1 MLVFPLEQHRYY
13 GEAANAG
20 GEEAEEDVGG
30 GDQPEGK
37 DVNHWVAILGGAL
50 CCCVWPVDPRKKE
63 LPEYLG
69 LNEKSIKTLRC
80 SFTCRPRHSQ

>member
-1 MLVFPLEQHRYY
+1 MLVFPLEQHRHY

-50 CCCVWPVDPRKKE
+50 CCCVWPVDPR
-63 LPEYLG
+63 
-69 LNEKSIKTLRC
+69 NKSYQDTWD
-80 SFTCRPRHSQ
+80 

>member
-30 GDQPEGK
+30 GDQPESE
-37 DVNHWVAILGGAL
+37 N
-50 CCCVWPVDPRKKE
+50 VDCFVTVVFLVFFIKV
-63 LPEYLG
+63 G
-69 LNEKSIKTLRC
+69 LVDSVHPDTSWII
-80 SFTCRPRHSQ
+80 P

>member
-50 CCCVWPVDPRKKE
+50 CCSVRPVNPRSRSYQDIWE
-63 LPEYLG
+63 
-69 LNEKSIKTLRC
+69 
-80 SFTCRPRHSQ
+80 

>member
-50 CCCVWPVDPRKKE
+50 CCSVRPVDPR
-63 LPEYLG
+63 
-69 LNEKSIKTLRC
+69 NKSYQDTWD
-80 SFTCRPRHSQ
+80 

>member
-30 GDQPEGK
+30 GDEPEGE
-37 DVNHWVAILGGAL
+37 DVHGAVAVVLRLRARG
-50 CCCVWPVDPRKKE
+50 VH
-63 LPEYLG
+63 LG
-69 LNEKSIKTLRC
+69 LVYPVHPHTACKGRTNDDK
-80 SFTCRPRHSQ
+80 